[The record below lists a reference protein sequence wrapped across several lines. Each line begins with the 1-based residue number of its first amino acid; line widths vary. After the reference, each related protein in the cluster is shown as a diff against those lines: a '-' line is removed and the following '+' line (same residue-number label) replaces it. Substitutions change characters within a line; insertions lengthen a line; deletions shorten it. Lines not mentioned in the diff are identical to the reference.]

1 MNADPISTW
10 LEFLAS
16 PAAPKTTMPPMELD
30 GYLTGIV
37 VSPDLLLPSRWLGG
51 IWGDDDP
58 AFGVNSLAIMT
69 P

>member
-1 MNADPISTW
+1 
-10 LEFLAS
+10 
-16 PAAPKTTMPPMELD
+16 MPPMELD